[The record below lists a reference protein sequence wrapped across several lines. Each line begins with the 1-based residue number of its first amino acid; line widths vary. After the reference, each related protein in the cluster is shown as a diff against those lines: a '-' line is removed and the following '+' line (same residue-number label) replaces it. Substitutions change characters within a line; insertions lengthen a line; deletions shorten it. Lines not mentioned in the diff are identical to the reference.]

1 MDKIYQELT
10 EFYSKRFELI
20 KNEEL
25 NFDEIDSTLVSDKN
39 FELKNK
45 NSILIVGEAPGANEV
60 KQGIPFCGMA
70 GKNLLTLISHSK
82 LKRESDFIITNA
94 FPFRTFLKTNN
105 GIKNRTP
112 TKKELEV
119 GAKLLKIELE
129 ILKPKVILILG
140 NSAKKAFLKLDDKPL
155 VDTLK
160 KMQNNTFELT
170 TTSYGDK
177 ITIGFGFHP
186 SPLVFNQKSKREQ
199 LLDFFSKLSR

>member
-39 FELKNK
+39 FEIKSKNP
-45 NSILIVGEAPGANEV
+45 ILIVGEAPGANEV
-60 KQGIPFCGMA
+60 RHGIPFCGMA
-70 GKNLLTLISHSK
+70 GKNLLTLISHSG

-94 FPFRTFLKTNN
+94 FPFRTFQKTDS

-140 NSAKKAFLKLDDKPL
+140 NSAKKAFLKLDDKTL

-170 TTSYGDK
+170 KTSYADK

-199 LLDFFSKLSR
+199 LLDFFGKLPQ